1 MPIPVQNQNGQTTV
15 IKVVGVGGGGNNAV
29 NSMVEDNLG
38 LIQFI
43 AVNTDNDTLKLS
55 KADVKLQ
62 IGEKLTKGLGA
73 GGNPEVGEKAAE
85 ENKEE
90 IAQALKGA
98 DMVFVAAGMG
108 GGTGTGAAPVVASVA
123 KELGIL
129 TVGVVTR
136 PFNFEGKRRAN
147 AAAMGIEKLKEQV
160 DALIVIPND
169 KLLGL
174 VEKNTTMLE
183 AFKIAD
189 DVLRQGVSGIS
200 DVIVVPGLINC
211 DFNDVKAI
219 MENTGYAHMGSG
231 KASGDNRAEE
241 AAKLAI
247 SSPLLET
254 TIDGAKGILLNITG
268 GKSLTLLE
276 ANQAAVIV
284 QDHVDPD
291 VNFIFGVVI
300 DESLD
305 DEVYVTIVATDF
317 SNKPGGFKAGQTQ
330 TLRTSARTV
339 SHVQTP
345 VQPSVTAE
353 EPKYEEPKVEKDTDK
368 DISIPDWMR
377 GF

>member
-123 KELGIL
+123 KEMGIL

-345 VQPSVTAE
+345 VQPSVTVE

>member
-353 EPKYEEPKVEKDTDK
+353 EPKYEDPKVEKDTDK